1 MRREVI
7 SVESVSLNRK
17 VGQFPLLSAN
27 QEMEGVRC
35 WKGGSVMRE
44 NKRELPLT
52 CGDLLLIA
60 CT

>member
-1 MRREVI
+1 M
-7 SVESVSLNRK
+7 ESVSLNRK